1 MTDDMHMFNR
11 QTLGYWVDENS
22 LTQICYHRVIYIFSQ
37 GGYFIEDKQEVFVMN
52 TSTNKSINNFVLTNY
67 IIEYNYFQKHL
78 QVQKKASNHLILTQ
92 I

>member
-37 GGYFIEDKQEVFVMN
+37 GGYFIEDKQEVFVMF
-52 TSTNKSINNFVLTNY
+52 NK
-67 IIEYNYFQKHL
+67 
-78 QVQKKASNHLILTQ
+78 
-92 I
+92 